1 MGLLNAH
8 CLSKLLD
15 AAKFAKL
22 VCMLPEQSR
31 GFARVTIKR
40 GLDWVV
46 SILAHSSDF
55 SENVK
60 RSESYFLKPGS
71 LISKLSIK
79 QVSITRLVSDV
90 AVQLCYGVRL
100 NMEVPVQFSGIAC
113 RKETRFEEMLLLIQ
127 CPFNVLKW

>member
-1 MGLLNAH
+1 M
-8 CLSKLLD
+8 
-15 AAKFAKL
+15 
-22 VCMLPEQSR
+22 
-31 GFARVTIKR
+31 
-40 GLDWVV
+40 DWVAAV
-46 SILAHSSDF
+46 SILVHPSDF

-71 LISKLSIK
+71 LISTLSIK

-113 RKETRFEEMLLLIQ
+113 RKETR
-127 CPFNVLKW
+127 